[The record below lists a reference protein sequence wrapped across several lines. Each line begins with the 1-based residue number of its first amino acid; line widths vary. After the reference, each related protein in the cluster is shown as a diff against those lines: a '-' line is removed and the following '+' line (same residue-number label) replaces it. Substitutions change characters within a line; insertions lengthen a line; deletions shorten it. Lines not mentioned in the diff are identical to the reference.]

1 MRRVWRKVKSNSG
14 ASMLFALLVF
24 MLCVLAGTAALTAAA
39 ANSGRYTHMEAE
51 QQDYL
56 SVASAARVVKD
67 ELVGSTF
74 TASFTGEN
82 RNLPTPST
90 TTGNFTSNCNLGS
103 VFGETFKDYFI
114 HLYINHKWTAG
125 TAGAGEID
133 QWFRDHVTDNWTV
146 GTSPEA
152 KIEITGIDGMSEVTL
167 VLEADENFT
176 ITATLYT
183 GEEAE
188 PRNRTVI
195 ELVGD
200 PTWTEDTKT
209 ENYYYVIPGSN
220 PTSYSVGT
228 KTTVV
233 RNLSVKWTLENA
245 TVYDGGRKK

>member
-67 ELVGSTF
+67 ELVKGTF
-74 TASFTGEN
+74 TANFSAVTYSATSSLNGC
-82 RNLPTPST
+82 TPSGPKC
-90 TTGNFTSNCNLGS
+90 TGI
-103 VFGETFKDYFI
+103 FGAVFKDYFT
-114 HLYINHKWTAG
+114 YIYRTHGWKNTGDSTIEGWFTANFSSG
-125 TAGAGEID
+125 TYGVDGFPTKRLEID
-133 QWFRDHVTDNWTV
+133 NV
-146 GTSPEA
+146 
-152 KIEITGIDGMSEVTL
+152 DGMTDL
-167 VLEADENFT
+167 KLDMDADGSFT
-176 ITATLYT
+176 IKATLYAGDNT
-183 GEEAE
+183 AK
-188 PRNRTVI
+188 RNETVI

-209 ENYYYVIPGSN
+209 ENYYYVSGAVAGS
-220 PTSYSVGT
+220 PTYSVGT

>member
-56 SVASAARVVKD
+56 SVASAARVVKN

-74 TASFTGEN
+74 TASFSAVTYDKTPALNTRTKVDPECTGK
-82 RNLPTPST
+82 
-90 TTGNFTSNCNLGS
+90 
-103 VFGETFKDYFI
+103 FGAVFKDYFTQ
-114 HLYINHKWTAG
+114 LYINECKTTLSDKALVMFNSAFPDTWTG
-125 TAGAGEID
+125 GDFKETM
-133 QWFRDHVTDNWTV
+133 TV
-146 GTSPEA
+146 S
-152 KIEITGIDGMSEVTL
+152 GIGGMSKVTL
-167 VLEADENFT
+167 VLEADDNFK

-188 PRNRTVI
+188 PRNETVI

-209 ENYYYVIPGSN
+209 ENYYYVSGTTAAG
-220 PTSYSVGT
+220 PTYGVGT

-233 RNLSVKWTLENA
+233 RNVSVKWTLENA

>member
-114 HLYINHKWTAG
+114 HLYSIHGWTTSTVSKMEETFTSEVG
-125 TAGAGEID
+125 D
-133 QWFRDHVTDNWTV
+133 SWTV

-152 KIEITGIDGMSEVTL
+152 KIEITGIDKMSKVTL

-176 ITATLYT
+176 ITATLYS
-183 GEEAE
+183 GKEAE
-188 PRNRTVI
+188 ARNKTVI

-209 ENYYYVIPGSN
+209 ENYYVSGTTAAGGPA
-220 PTSYSVGT
+220 YSVGT

-233 RNLSVKWTLENA
+233 RNLTVKWTLENA
-245 TVYDGGRKK
+245 TVYDGGRKE

>member
-67 ELVGSTF
+67 KLVGSTF

-82 RNLPTPST
+82 RDKPSEV
-90 TTGNFTSNCNLGS
+90 TTGSFNNSTSGGLND
-103 VFGETFKDYFI
+103 VFGDVFKDYFI
-114 HLYINHKWTAG
+114 HLYKNHRWTASTVASINTSFTNEVPNWSG
-125 TAGAGEID
+125 TTPKA
-133 QWFRDHVTDNWTV
+133 TM
-146 GTSPEA
+146 
-152 KIEITGIDGMSEVTL
+152 KITGVDGMSKVTL
-167 VLEADENFT
+167 VLEADDNFK

-209 ENYYYVIPGSN
+209 ENYYVSGTTAAGS
-220 PTSYSVGT
+220 PTYSVGT

-245 TVYDGGRKK
+245 TVYDGGRD